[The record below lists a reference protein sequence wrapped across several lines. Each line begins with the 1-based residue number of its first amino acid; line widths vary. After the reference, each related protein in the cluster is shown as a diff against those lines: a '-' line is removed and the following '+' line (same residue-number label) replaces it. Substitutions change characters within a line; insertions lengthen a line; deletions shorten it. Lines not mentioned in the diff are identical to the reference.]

1 VKYVAT
7 TADGWSGAGRSFLG
21 VTVHFIC
28 PRTRERKSLVLA
40 CRAMKESHT
49 FSYLAEL
56 LTDVHKS
63 FEIADKVVRT
73 TTDNASNF
81 CKAFRMFA
89 RRQDAMS
96 TMAAD
101 DEVHDAQLRAMPVV
115 RTATGMEVADSIALD
130 ENEVAAINDL
140 YWTGE
145 APRAGEDQFIN
156 LDDVIM
162 GVGQQDRET
171 YSLPPHARC
180 AAHTLNLVASADIER
195 ARVNQTGPLA
205 FPREFTTATTKAMRI
220 WQLHARSDAFKA
232 KIKEIVGTRLKTPV
246 VTRWNSTYDSLKC
259 INHILGNNLLM

>member
-1 VKYVAT
+1 MT
-7 TADGWSGAGRSFLG
+7 Q
-21 VTVHFIC
+21 
-28 PRTRERKSLVLA
+28 
-40 CRAMKESHT
+40 SHT

-56 LTDVHKS
+56 LTDIHKS

-73 TTDNASNF
+73 TTDNAANF
-81 CKAFRMFA
+81 VKCFRMFA
-89 RRQDAMS
+89 RRQEAMS
-96 TMAAD
+96 TMAVD
-101 DEVHDAQLRAMPVV
+101 DEVNDAQLRAMPV

-130 ENEVAAINDL
+130 ADEVAAINDM

-145 APRAGEDQFIN
+145 GPKPGEDQFVD
-156 LDDVIM
+156 LDNVLM
-162 GVGQQDRET
+162 EVGQEERVT

-205 FPREFTTATTKAMRI
+205 FPKEFTTATTKAMRI

-232 KIKEIVGTRLKTPV
+232 KIKDIVGTRLKTPV

-259 INHILGNNLLM
+259 INHILGSNLLM